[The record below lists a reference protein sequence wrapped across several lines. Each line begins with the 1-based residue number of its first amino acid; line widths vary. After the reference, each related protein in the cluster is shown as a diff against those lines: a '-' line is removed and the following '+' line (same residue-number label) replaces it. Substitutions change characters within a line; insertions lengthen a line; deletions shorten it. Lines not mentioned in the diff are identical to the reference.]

1 MLEACGYKTDIME
14 FIDIAH
20 SPKNLLIRAVKK
32 NVSQDKKNRSVSD
45 AENLCREFG
54 VRQTL
59 MDMLR
64 EDGRV

>member
-32 NVSQDKKNRSVSD
+32 NVSPDRRKKALKD
-45 AENLCREFG
+45 AEALCEEFG
-54 VRQTL
+54 FRQTL
-59 MDMLR
+59 MEMIKV
-64 EDGRV
+64 DGRI

>member
-1 MLEACGYKTDIME
+1 ME

-32 NVSQDKKNRSVSD
+32 NVSQDKRNRAVAD
-45 AENLCREFG
+45 AEALCREFG

-59 MDMLR
+59 MDMLK

>member
-1 MLEACGYKTDIME
+1 ME

-20 SPKNLLIRAVKK
+20 SHKNLLIRAVKK
-32 NVSQDKKNRSVSD
+32 NVSQDKKNLAVSD

-64 EDGRV
+64 KDRRV

>member
-32 NVSQDKKNRSVSD
+32 NVPQDKRNRAVAD

-59 MDMLR
+59 MDMLK
-64 EDGRV
+64 EAGKV

>member
-32 NVSQDKKNRSVSD
+32 NVSPDRRKKALKD
-45 AENLCREFG
+45 AEALCEEFG
-54 VRQTL
+54 FRQTL
-59 MDMLR
+59 MEMIKA
-64 EDGRV
+64 DGRI